1 MHGLMITARVEWV
14 KSDFAETD
22 IVENRDGP

>member
-1 MHGLMITARVEWV
+1 MHGVMVTAKVEGV